1 VFSRGADLTGFA
13 KLLDRVVLGVEPD
26 PRERKPVAEARSLE
40 LEAAHAR
47 QVAQEMTTRA
57 VKDRMLVQAG
67 QYDQLAAEADRAAA
81 ENSSL

>member
-1 VFSRGADLTGFA
+1 M
-13 KLLDRVVLGVEPD
+13 
-26 PRERKPVAEARSLE
+26 AEARS

-47 QVAQEMTTRA
+47 QVAQEVTTRA